1 MRIVFIII
9 IAYCS
14 TGFSQVFP
22 GTPVSGF
29 PSGTTT
35 EITNTPN
42 PVEATIAYSTNERI
56 FYYYNGSAWVP
67 FFTSSQNLGD
77 IKYGIQ
83 TNDHNG
89 WYLLDGRNISTL
101 STNPRA
107 AAVSLGFTPTLPNA
121 TNRVLKHPNSGENV
135 GDLGGQES
143 ITLSRANLP
152 NVNFT
157 GSTSTNG
164 NHSHTIGR
172 RTRTERIV
180 NRFDDNRT
188 YFGNSGTTNTSTSGN
203 HNHTVTVSSGGS
215 NQPIETYQPY
225 LVVNT
230 FIYLGN

>member
-42 PVEATIAYSTNERI
+42 AVEATIAYSTNERM

-67 FFTSSQNLGD
+67 FFNSSHNLGD

-83 TNDHNG
+83 PNDHNG

-107 AAVSLGFTPTLPNA
+107 AAVSLGFTSTLPNA

-143 ITLSRANLP
+143 ISLSRANLP